1 MQAKYP
7 ASAYRG
13 VRAGIPDWLIGVPY
27 ARYLDRAVQL
37 LELRP
42 GDSAYDVAC
51 GPGYNISRLVRAVG
65 SRGMVTAV
73 EDNPHL
79 LARARRKAARA
90 GWHNVRLLASLD
102 PAQAPPA
109 DGIIIGYN
117 PPIVLQRP
125 DLLDAAWAILR
136 PGGRLSA
143 VGARCT
149 TPAGRLAGPLV
160 RLGLVLL
167 GHGGDWH
174 YWTVHEPWQ
183 HLSELS
189 EGHTSVE
196 PKPGFE
202 YVLCARKGQHPTGPA
217 EQDRGRSADP
227 VHAANRPPGWSPSN
241 NTKSRND
248 SGRNGSTGPPK
259 P

>member
-1 MQAKYP
+1 VQAKYP

-13 VRAGIPDWLIGVPY
+13 VRASAPDWLIGVPY
-27 ARYLDRAVQL
+27 ARYLERAVQL

-51 GPGYNISRLVRAVG
+51 GPGYNIARLVRAVG
-65 SRGMVTAV
+65 SGGVVTAV

-79 LARARRKAARA
+79 LECARRKVERA
-90 GWHNVRLLASLD
+90 GWPTVRLLASLD
-102 PAQAPPA
+102 PAQTSRA

-125 DLLDAAWAILR
+125 DLLEAAWAILR

-149 TPAGRLAGPLV
+149 TPTGRLAGPLV

-167 GHGGDWH
+167 GHPGDWH

-183 HLSELS
+183 HLNELS
-189 EGHTSVE
+189 AGTTSVE
-196 PKPGFE
+196 SKLGLE
-202 YVLCARKGQHPTGPA
+202 YILCAEKGQH
-217 EQDRGRSADP
+217 
-227 VHAANRPPGWSPSN
+227 VN
-241 NTKSRND
+241 
-248 SGRNGSTGPPK
+248 GPPAQDQQ
-259 P
+259 PLS

>member
-1 MQAKYP
+1 VQAKYP
-7 ASAYRG
+7 ARAYRG
-13 VRAGIPDWLIGVPY
+13 VRADIPDWLIGVPY
-27 ARYLDRAVQL
+27 ARSLERAVQL
-37 LELRP
+37 LRLRP

-51 GPGYNISRLVRAVG
+51 GPGYTISRLVRAVG

-79 LARARRKAARA
+79 LACARRKVERA
-90 GWHNVRLLASLD
+90 GWQNVRLLASLD
-102 PAQAPPA
+102 PAPIPHA

-125 DLLDAAWAILR
+125 DLLEAAWVILR

-149 TPAGRLAGPLV
+149 TPAGRLAGPVV

-167 GHGGDWH
+167 GHPGDWH

-183 HLSELS
+183 HLKELS
-189 EGHTSVE
+189 GGNTSVE
-196 PKPGFE
+196 SKLGFE
-202 YVLCARKGQHPTGPA
+202 YILCASKGQHVNGPT
-217 EQDRGRSADP
+217 EQDR
-227 VHAANRPPGWSPSN
+227 RPLS
-241 NTKSRND
+241 
-248 SGRNGSTGPPK
+248 
-259 P
+259 

>member
-1 MQAKYP
+1 MQGGHVQTKYP
-7 ASAYRG
+7 ATAYRG

-27 ARYLDRAVQL
+27 ARYLERAVQL

-51 GPGYNISRLVRAVG
+51 GSGYNISRLVRAVG
-65 SRGMVTAV
+65 PGGTVTAV

-79 LARARRKAARA
+79 LGRARRKVERA
-90 GWHNVRLLASLD
+90 GWQNVRLLASLD
-102 PAQAPPA
+102 PTQAPTA

-125 DLLDAAWAILR
+125 DLLEAAWAILR

-149 TPAGRLAGPLV
+149 TPAGRLAGPMV
-160 RLGLVLL
+160 RFGLVVL
-167 GHGGDWH
+167 GHPADWH

-183 HLSELS
+183 HLKELS
-189 EGHTSVE
+189 GGHASVE
-196 PKPGFE
+196 SKLGFE
-202 YVLCARKGQHPTGPA
+202 YILCARKGQHVNGPA
-217 EQDRGRSADP
+217 EHGRQ
-227 VHAANRPPGWSPSN
+227 PPS
-241 NTKSRND
+241 
-248 SGRNGSTGPPK
+248 
-259 P
+259 

>member
-1 MQAKYP
+1 VQAKYP

-13 VRAGIPDWLIGVPY
+13 VRATVPDWLIGAPY
-27 ARYLDRAVQL
+27 ARYLERAVQM
-37 LELRP
+37 LELQP

-79 LARARRKAARA
+79 LACARRKVERA
-90 GWHNVRLLASLD
+90 GWPNVRLLASLD
-102 PAQAPPA
+102 PAHTPHA
-109 DGIIIGYN
+109 DGMIIGYN

-125 DLLDAAWAILR
+125 DLLEAAWAILL

-160 RLGLVLL
+160 RFGLVLL

-183 HLSELS
+183 HLKELS
-189 EGHTSVE
+189 GGKTSVE
-196 PKPGFE
+196 SKQSFE
-202 YVLCARKGQHPTGPA
+202 YILCARKGQH
-217 EQDRGRSADP
+217 
-227 VHAANRPPGWSPSN
+227 VN
-241 NTKSRND
+241 
-248 SGRNGSTGPPK
+248 GPPAQGRW
-259 P
+259 PLS